1 LRNIRFTKGIDFDFG
16 GSAIETIE
24 PGGYVLVV
32 KDQTAFEARYGP
44 LLPVAGE
51 YTNDNLRN
59 SGERLKLSFG
69 AGSAIHDINPYL
81 DTRPWPPAAD
91 GDFSLVLRRVNQALP
106 PDHND
111 PESWR
116 ISRYSAGSPG
126 SDDNIDYDSWRE
138 QHDITDDLG
147 DDDGD
152 GIVSLLEFFLGGDPN
167 VGSQHLLPVA
177 HAHTVETGGGNQ
189 NFLTLTFAREIAADQ
204 INYAVEFSSDLITWV
219 EGASLLRQDPTGN
232 DDGLLIET
240 WRSDTPATEAVRL
253 FARLRVWR

>member
-1 LRNIRFTKGIDFDFG
+1 MRFTKGIDFDFG
-16 GSAIETIE
+16 GSAIETVE
-24 PGGYVLVV
+24 PGAYVLAV
-32 KDQTAFEARYGP
+32 KNRAAFEARYGP

-69 AGSAIHDINPYL
+69 AGSAIHDINPYSDAL
-81 DTRPWPPAAD
+81 PWPPAAD
-91 GDFSLVLRRVNQALP
+91 GNFSLVLRGVNEALP

-126 SDDNIDYDSWRE
+126 SGDDIDYDSWRE
-138 QHDITDDLG
+138 QYNIADDLG
-147 DDDGD
+147 DEDGD
-152 GIVSLLEFFLGGDPN
+152 GIVSLLEFFLGGDPH

-177 HAHTVETGGGNQ
+177 DTRPVESGGEDVD
-189 NFLTLTFAREIAADQ
+189 FLTLTFSREIAADQ
-204 INYAVEFSSDLITWV
+204 INYVVEFSSDLVTWV
-219 EGASLLRQDPTGN
+219 EGSSLLRQDPSGN

-240 WRSDTPATEAVRL
+240 WRSNSPATEELQL